1 MKSTGSQAAEV
12 SLRERKAQ
20 SSCIY
25 EGSLIDLLDEIDEMK
40 DLVLVLENSIGF
52 VAHDYSGG
60 AEQAVITRILRQR
73 LQAIQDR
80 ITRQVERGE
89 KN

>member
-12 SLRERKAQ
+12 SLREHKAQ

-25 EGSLIDLLDEIDEMK
+25 QGSLIDLLDELDDLK

-52 VAHDYSGG
+52 VAHDHSGG

-80 ITRQVERGE
+80 IARQAREGE
-89 KN
+89 V